1 MQDAR
6 SIREKA
12 IREAKINLILD
23 AARKV
28 FAEKGFYDARLED
41 IAAEAG
47 FSKASLY
54 NYYDD
59 KEAIFLNLAVRE
71 YVELNARLDEAF
83 NEEERLEENLRRML
97 NLMFSTFGEHF
108 AIILAISSFRM
119 THLVNLEEIYAR
131 HREYAGE
138 FKKQF
143 SRINDLLIALI
154 GRARERGEVTA
165 PLNDSK
171 CASFLGSLVRGV
183 LFEWKIAGKMGNI
196 EEAVDEILLFLHHG
210 LGMVSPK

>member
-6 SIREKA
+6 SIRDRA
-12 IREAKINLILD
+12 IREAKTNLILD

-28 FAEKGFYDARLED
+28 FAEKGFYEARLED

-71 YVELNARLDEAF
+71 YESLNARLNEAI
-83 NEEERLEENLRRML
+83 EEDQTLERNLRLML
-97 NLMFSTFGEHF
+97 HLMFSTFGDHF
-108 AIILAISSFRM
+108 AIILAISAFRT

-131 HREYAGE
+131 HREYAGQ
-138 FKKQF
+138 FKEQF
-143 SRINDLLIALI
+143 SRINELLVGLIA
-154 GRARERGEVTA
+154 RARKRGEVTVA
-165 PLNDSK
+165 LGDGR

-183 LFEWKIAGKMGNI
+183 LFEWKIAGKIGNI
-196 EEAVDEILLFLHHG
+196 EEAVDEILLFLRRG
-210 LGMVSPK
+210 FGMVPVN